1 MELIFLLFYH
11 QISETFSTF
20 SAHGTVFVAQNTD
33 LTPKTSFLFSKL
45 VYFHQNLL
53 NLGKRHLGEAQGEMS
68 ARIPISSRA
77 KSEINQTRSSS
88 DKDINRFIRTKIF
101 YITIYLSF
109 LFRLNFQIISAMV
122 AWTNFEINREKTE
135 VWRRLKIFKLKV
147 SSKCIF
153 YLKRIILV
161 VVITVR
167 HSKNRLYHR
176 I

>member
-88 DKDINRFIRTKIF
+88 DKDINRFIRTNKFPEMLIEN
-101 YITIYLSF
+101 SD
-109 LFRLNFQIISAMV
+109 S
-122 AWTNFEINREKTE
+122 ES
-135 VWRRLKIFKLKV
+135 KL
-147 SSKCIF
+147 
-153 YLKRIILV
+153 LLP
-161 VVITVR
+161 
-167 HSKNRLYHR
+167 
-176 I
+176 